1 METRTKYKQ
10 SSTATIYDES
20 SLAMHWSFDGILYLS
35 FLNPPFCQNQVWQTP
50 VNEIYDKVFSVEY
63 SIWMSHYFESQTVTG
78 SFDVVQRPH
87 WDILRAYYAGGLLQ
101 RA

>member
-1 METRTKYKQ
+1 M
-10 SSTATIYDES
+10 SAIATFYDEP

-35 FLNPPFCQNQVWQTP
+35 YLNPPLGQIQVWQTP
-50 VNEIYDKVFSVEY
+50 GNEIYDTVFSVEY

-78 SFDVVQRPH
+78 SFDVQQPH